1 MWKIIPNLRM
11 NLDKKP
17 DDQNHRMGD
26 IRIPS
31 DVGDVK
37 IILWGTAQ
45 TATLDSVWTMVLF
58 NDK

>member
-1 MWKIIPNLRM
+1 M

-45 TATLDSVWTMVLF
+45 TATLDSVYNGFVQ
-58 NDK
+58 